1 MSLIL
6 SLLRDDLL
14 GTYFLHFPCWEGD
27 KKKCVSKNYDSEFE
41 IEWNPFV
48 MVSFTTCALGNRTKL
63 LYKFFCLLLNACP
76 MVYLN
81 VDENGL
87 CYIWGFLQLLN
98 KASLVAKTV
107 KNLPAMQETRVQS
120 LGQEEPLEKAIHS
133 SILAWRIP
141 GTEESG
147 RLQSIESQREG
158 QDWTTNTSTF
168 WWWK

>member
-107 KNLPAMQETRVQS
+107 KNLPAMQETQVQS
-120 LGQEEPLEKAIHS
+120 LSWKDPLEKGIAIHS
-133 SILAWRIP
+133 SILGWRILWTEDP
-141 GTEESG
+141 GG
-147 RLQSIESQREG
+147 LQSMGSQRV
-158 QDWTTNTSTF
+158 QHNWMTNAFTF
-168 WWWK
+168 QR